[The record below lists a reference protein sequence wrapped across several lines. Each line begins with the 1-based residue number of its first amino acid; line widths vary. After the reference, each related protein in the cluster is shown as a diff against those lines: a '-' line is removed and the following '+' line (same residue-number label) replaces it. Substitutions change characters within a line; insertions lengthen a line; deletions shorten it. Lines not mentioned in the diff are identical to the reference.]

1 MKAQV
6 TLIEFS
12 AMIDSAGERK
22 GPWIVMQFMN
32 CGYSVQELGETPRLQ
47 Q

>member
-12 AMIDSAGERK
+12 GMVGSAGKRK

-32 CGYSVQELGETPRLQ
+32 CGYSVPGTG
-47 Q
+47 